1 MEPRDAHPTRRFSD
15 RAEDYARYRPSYPAA
30 AIDAILAGLA
40 PPSQLVVADVG
51 AGTGISTRLLADR
64 GARVLAVEPNAEM
77 RAAALTHPR
86 VTWVD
91 GTAEHTNLAP
101 NAHDLVVVA
110 QAFHWFDVP
119 KALAEF
125 RRVLRAHGRLAI
137 VWNKR
142 SRDDAFTLG
151 YRMALEAIDGEAPA
165 ERSTF
170 DPAVVTATQL
180 FANLRQLTFRNAQA
194 LAEDELIGRAMS
206 TSTVPR
212 AGPRT
217 DELLRLLHALHA
229 RHRGADGRA
238 TMVYNTEVYLWDRG
252 GNR

>member
-1 MEPRDAHPTRRFSD
+1 MEPRDMDPTRRFSD

-40 PPSQLVVADVG
+40 PPSQIVAADVG

-64 GARVLAVEPNAEM
+64 GARVHAVEPNAAM
-77 RAAALTHPR
+77 RAAAQAHPR

-91 GTAEHTNLAP
+91 GTAESTNLAA
-101 NAHDLVVVA
+101 NTHDLVVVA

-125 RRVLRAHGRLAI
+125 RRILRPHGRLAI

-142 SRDDAFTLG
+142 SREEAFTLG

-170 DPAVVTATQL
+170 DPAVVTATGL
-180 FANLRQLTFRNAQA
+180 FANFRKHVFTNAQA
-194 LAEDELIGRAMS
+194 LTEEELIGRAMS

-212 AGPRT
+212 EGPRT

-238 TMVYNTEVYLWDRG
+238 TMVYGTEVYLWERSG
-252 GNR
+252 